1 MPEAFGF
8 GHFCIYW
15 FVKGWNIMSS
25 IAIRLCRPICFL
37 GKILFL
43 KKRSSLVELLPY
55 FLFCLVFLYFI
66 AIIIN
71 LVMLY
76 KILKSEGMDIGFFE
90 YLFTHRSMQLKFFKI
105 LFGMQKISNKF
116 YGCYDYSYFRFFYC
130 LIFNIFSIKINL
142 SNESQLF
149 KL

>member
-1 MPEAFGF
+1 M
-8 GHFCIYW
+8 
-15 FVKGWNIMSS
+15 
-25 IAIRLCRPICFL
+25 
-37 GKILFL
+37 
-43 KKRSSLVELLPY
+43 ELLPY

-90 YLFTHRSMQLKFFKI
+90 YLFIHRSMELKFCKI

-116 YGCYDYSYFRFFYC
+116 YLKY
-130 LIFNIFSIKINL
+130 
-142 SNESQLF
+142 
-149 KL
+149 

>member
-1 MPEAFGF
+1 M
-8 GHFCIYW
+8 
-15 FVKGWNIMSS
+15 
-25 IAIRLCRPICFL
+25 
-37 GKILFL
+37 
-43 KKRSSLVELLPY
+43 VELLPY

-105 LFGMQKISNKF
+105 LFGMQKVSNKF
-116 YGCYDYSYFRFFYC
+116 YLKILRINFTVAMIILILGFSVVLYSTY
-130 LIFNIFSIKINL
+130 LA
-142 SNESQLF
+142 
-149 KL
+149 

>member
-1 MPEAFGF
+1 M
-8 GHFCIYW
+8 
-15 FVKGWNIMSS
+15 
-25 IAIRLCRPICFL
+25 
-37 GKILFL
+37 
-43 KKRSSLVELLPY
+43 ELLRY

-105 LFGMQKISNKF
+105 LFGIQKISNKF
-116 YGCYDYSYFRFFYC
+116 YLKILRINFTVAMIILIVGFSVVLYSIY
-130 LIFNIFSIKINL
+130 LA
-142 SNESQLF
+142 
-149 KL
+149 